1 MRLKRRFFKPLRPL
15 LCAVLPLMAARIA
28 CAEPAPDALP
38 TGFASSGNVSAVTS
52 GSALTVTQNEARVII
67 DWQSFDIGRDARA
80 DFVQPDSRS
89 IAVNRVNNS
98 SGDPSQ
104 IYGQLNANGTVVIL
118 DRNGIIFGA
127 GAKVDTSGIV
137 AASGTLANPAAFLSN
152 GNLVFGDIAANP
164 AARIS
169 NGGEITVRGA
179 GLAAFVAPQVHNSGI
194 IRARL
199 GTVILAS
206 GETATLDMHGDGLW
220 SIAVTG
226 SLAGDITRLH
236 NSGVIDADGGAVY
249 LNARTAQSAA
259 NKIVNNTGVISAQRF
274 AEKDGKIILSTAV
287 QSAERRNAAMAG
299 TDSDLQGVLDSAAAD
314 GSSTLY
320 LSGGDYNGSYTVSRT
335 LKLASDN
342 PDRMPHLISG
352 DESPALRIAAD
363 NVEIEGLKITG
374 GLYAEAVQ
382 GFKLSLSALAQG
394 ASGVSGAMT
403 LVRTTGAYI
412 AGNYFTHYGE
422 GAAVRLQQTAD
433 TVFDANY
440 FLGSADA
447 AISSVAGSRLGVL
460 ASNIFAGIFGAN
472 VISSGAAAAIDDS
485 RTTARPAPVSLP
497 KTEAEIIIV
506 DANSANST
514 DAAALA
520 ALSPAA
526 GDAEKDCTGEN
537 ETCH

>member
-15 LCAVLPLMAARIA
+15 ICAVLPLMAARIA

-38 TGFASSGNVSAVTS
+38 TGFASSGHVSVAPPSDGT
-52 GSALTVTQNEARVII
+52 LTVTQNEARVII
-67 DWQSFDIGRDARA
+67 DWKSFDIGRDARV

-89 IAVNRVNNS
+89 IAVNRVDNS

-118 DRNGIIFGA
+118 DPNGIIFGA
-127 GAKVDTSGIV
+127 GAKVDTNGIV

-152 GNLVFGDIAANP
+152 GNLVLGDIAANP
-164 AARIS
+164 AAHIS

-199 GTVILAS
+199 GTVMLAS

-249 LNARTAQSAA
+249 LSARTAQSAA
-259 NKIVNNTGVISAQRF
+259 DKIVNNTGVISAQRF
-274 AEKDGKIILSTAV
+274 EQRDGKIILGSPAQSLERQNAV
-287 QSAERRNAAMAG
+287 MAG

-342 PDRMPHLISG
+342 TPHLISG
-352 DESPALRIAAD
+352 DENPALRIAAD

-374 GLYAEAVQ
+374 GLYAEAVH

-394 ASGVSGAMT
+394 AAGASGAMT

-460 ASNIFAGIFGAN
+460 ASNFFIGIFGAN
-472 VISSGAAAAIDDS
+472 VISSGAGAAIDDN

-497 KTEAEIIIV
+497 KTEAEIIII
-506 DANSANST
+506 DANSA

-526 GDAEKDCTGEN
+526 GDAEKDCTGES
-537 ETCH
+537 ETCP

>member
-15 LCAVLPLMAARIA
+15 LCALLPLMAARIA

-38 TGFASSGNVSAVTS
+38 TGFASSGNVSAATS
-52 GSALTVTQNEARVII
+52 GNALTVTQNEARVII
-67 DWQSFDIGRDARA
+67 DWQTFDIGRDARV

-89 IAVNRVNNS
+89 IAVNRVSND

-127 GAKVDTSGIV
+127 GAKTDTGGII
-137 AASGTLANPAAFLSN
+137 AATGTLANPAVFLSN
-152 GNLVFGDIAANP
+152 GNIALGDIAHNP
-164 AARIS
+164 GARIS
-169 NGGEITVRGA
+169 NSGEITVRGA

-199 GTVILAS
+199 GTVTLAS
-206 GETATLDMHGDGLW
+206 GAAATLDMHGDGLW
-220 SIAVTG
+220 SIAITG

-236 NSGVIDADGGAVY
+236 NSGVIEADGGAVY
-249 LNARTAQSAA
+249 LSARTAQSVA
-259 NKIVNNTGVISAQRF
+259 NNIINNTGIISAQRF
-274 AEKDGKIILSTAV
+274 AQQDGKIILSIAA
-287 QSAERRNAAMAG
+287 QNLERRNAVMAG

-320 LSGGDYNGSYTVSRT
+320 LSGGDYNGNYTVSRT
-335 LKLASDN
+335 MKLASD
-342 PDRMPHLISG
+342 DTKRMPHLISG

-363 NVEIEGLKITG
+363 NVAIEGLKITG
-374 GLYAEAVQ
+374 GLYAEAVH
-382 GFKLSLSALAQG
+382 GFKLSHSPLAQG
-394 ASGVSGAMT
+394 VAGASGAMT

-412 AGNYFTHYGE
+412 AENYFTHYGE
-422 GAAVRLQQTAD
+422 GAAVRLHQTSD

-460 ASNIFAGIFGAN
+460 ASNFFVGIFGAN
-472 VISSGAAAAIDDS
+472 VISSGAAVAIDDS
-485 RTTARPAPVSLP
+485 RTTARPTPVSLP
-497 KTEAEIIIV
+497 KAEAEIIIV
-506 DANSANST
+506 DGNSA

-526 GDAEKDCTGEN
+526 GGDENSCTGEN
-537 ETCH
+537 ETCP